1 MATTLANISI
11 KDSSSWNTYLNL
23 IYPVGSVY
31 FATNNTSPAS
41 RFGGTWSAVSGSR
54 YLRLMNNAG
63 TGGTNT
69 TFKIPLSCMPAH
81 THDIR
86 LAANAP
92 IPDSIYNWDLATY
105 ACTYYVGWN
114 DVGKG
119 KDYMTSQGGGSI
131 LSCLPIL
138 LLLETNSI
146 ILKVV
151 V

>member
-1 MATTLANISI
+1 MATTLAKISI

-31 FATNNTSPAS
+31 FATNNTSPAT

-81 THDIR
+81 THKYGNYFSIVYDWT
-86 LAANAP
+86 NVDP
-92 IPDSIYNWDLATY
+92 I
-105 ACTYYVGWN
+105 YVIASGT
-114 DVGKG
+114 DVGYEDHYSG
-119 KDYMTSQGGGSI
+119 LQSAGGGQAYYPAYQSFY
-131 LSCLPIL
+131 CWYR
-138 LLLETNSI
+138 TA
-146 ILKVV
+146 
-151 V
+151 